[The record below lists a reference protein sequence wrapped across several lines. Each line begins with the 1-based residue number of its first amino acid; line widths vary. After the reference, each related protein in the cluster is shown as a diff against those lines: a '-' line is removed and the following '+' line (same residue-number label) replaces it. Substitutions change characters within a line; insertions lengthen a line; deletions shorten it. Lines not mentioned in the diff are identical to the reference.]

1 MSFAT
6 QESYHS
12 LPEGEYLPFKQRQEL
27 VRRLSEWF
35 GNSYHF
41 KVELMSERDFI
52 VRTASPLNAIELGM
66 EVTEYIEAGRSE
78 IYTPPQPVIPTY
90 R

>member
-27 VRRLSEWF
+27 VRRLTGWF
-35 GNSYHF
+35 GKSYCF
-41 KVELMSERDFI
+41 KVELMGGSDFV
-52 VRTASPLNAIELGM
+52 VRTDPPLNAIELKM
-66 EVTEYIEAGRSE
+66 EVVEYIKVGRSE
-78 IYTPPQPVIPTY
+78 IHTPPQPVIPTY

>member
-27 VRRLSEWF
+27 IRRLTGWF
-35 GNSYHF
+35 GKSYCF
-41 KVELMSERDFI
+41 KVELLGGSDFV
-52 VRTASPLNAIELGM
+52 VRTDPPLNATELGM
-66 EVTEYIEAGRSE
+66 EVTEYIVAGRSE
-78 IYTPPQPVIPTY
+78 IYTPPQPITLTY